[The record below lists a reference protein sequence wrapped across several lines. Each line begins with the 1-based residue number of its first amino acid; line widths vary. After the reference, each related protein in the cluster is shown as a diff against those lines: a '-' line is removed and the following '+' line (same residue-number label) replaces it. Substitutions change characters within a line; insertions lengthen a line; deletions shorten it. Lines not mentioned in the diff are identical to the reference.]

1 MIERIWNKE
10 SDEGIKTMNEA
21 LRLWSFYQIEYDAL

>member
-10 SDEGIKTMNEA
+10 SDEDIKTMNEA
-21 LRLWSFYQIEYDAL
+21 LPLWSCYQIEYDAL